1 MKGIE
6 ILLKFGKLYQKD
18 IVVWCLVVIVLS
30 LKSKE
35 KKMSGT
41 HKIWKLYT
49 SDVVMVGHLYELT
62 KYLDDNGI
70 KVFTLVK
77 GSK

>member
-1 MKGIE
+1 MVGT
-6 ILLKFGKLYQKD
+6 QK
-18 IVVWCLVVIVLS
+18 
-30 LKSKE
+30 
-35 KKMSGT
+35 T
-41 HKIWKLYT
+41 IWKLYT
-49 SDVVMVGHLYELT
+49 EYVVMVGHLDELT